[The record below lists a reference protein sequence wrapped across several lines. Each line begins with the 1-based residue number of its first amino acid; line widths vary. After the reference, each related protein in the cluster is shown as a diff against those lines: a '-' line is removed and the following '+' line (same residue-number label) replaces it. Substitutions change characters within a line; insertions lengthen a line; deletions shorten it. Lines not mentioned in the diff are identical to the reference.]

1 MICATGLGLKLEK
14 TIPSKKQ
21 AGRTHR
27 LICSGGGADEEGR
40 VDVDGGGRAD
50 VDGGGRADVDDGG
63 RADVDGR

>member
-27 LICSGGGADEEGR
+27 LICSGADEEGR
-40 VDVDGGGRAD
+40 ADVDGGGRAD
-50 VDGGGRADVDDGG
+50 VDGGGRADVDG
-63 RADVDGR
+63 R